1 MTTQKHTPGKW
12 TAFGIDVRSSPVVLE
27 GKLIAETR
35 DYPMGSKELE
45 ESYANARLIAAAP
58 ELLEALKE
66 LNGELDRFWNG
77 DHSELRIKLISASQ
91 RKCADAIAKA
101 EGKQ

>member
-35 DYPMGSKELE
+35 DYPMGSRELE

-58 ELLEALKE
+58 ELLEALKNARAVVAE
-66 LNGELDRFWNG
+66 YECRG
-77 DHSELRIKLISASQ
+77 DEDCDHCQVIHHII
-91 RKCADAIAKA
+91 DPAIAKA
-101 EGKQ
+101 ERG